1 MYKDIAKLNLANKA
15 KIEKALLGNSTK
27 LKDSQVYKNLNDLR
41 SADVIDKVHDI
52 VKASSQLISNKQ
64 TGTPDM
70 CAGLLMESLNRDM
83 MNNVLTNCSDMGIDV
98 MQLFDAE
105 KRKTMQGQH
114 QIHEEGNK
122 VFIDDVTYILPVET
136 SSVSTIDGPQREM

>member
-1 MYKDIAKLNLANKA
+1 MY
-15 KIEKALLGNSTK
+15 S
-27 LKDSQVYKNLNDLR
+27 SMYKNLNDLR
-41 SADVIDKVHDI
+41 EPGVTEQVHDI
-52 VKASSQLISNKQ
+52 IKRSSQLLSNKQ

-70 CAGLLMESLNRDM
+70 CAGLLMESLNRDVL
-83 MNNVLTNCSDMGIDV
+83 NNILTNCSEMGIDV

-136 SSVSTIDGPQREM
+136 SSVSTIDGPKREM